1 MGVRLLVTVIG
12 LLAGISPASGQETVQ
27 VAQTLYASASY
38 DEALVV
44 LDRLEKATL
53 SLGELKVINQQRALC
68 LLALGRGAEAE
79 MAIAAVVTADPI
91 FRPDAASVSPRVRSA
106 FRDVRTRL
114 LPELVQKEYVEARKL
129 YDEKAWAEAAVAF
142 ERVLMLSTDA
152 DLTAEQQ
159 AALADQRLLAD
170 GFARLAQVAA
180 APPPPP
186 TVPEPEPAPLPE
198 VPAAPA
204 IDYDAVFDGAT
215 TSIVAPVTLRQDL
228 PRWNHPSLPI
238 PRHSGSLEVVI
249 SAEGVVE
256 RATLRHSVAAFYDRQ
271 VLDAV
276 KNWRYEPASLD
287 GRPVRFRK
295 LIRISFQ

>member
-1 MGVRLLVTVIG
+1 MHARLLVLVVL
-12 LLAGISPASGQETVQ
+12 LLAGVAPVSGQESVQ

-53 SLGELKVINQQRALC
+53 SLSELKVINQQRALC

-79 MAIAAVVTADPI
+79 MAIAAVVTADPL
-91 FRPDAASVSPRVRSA
+91 FRLDASSVSPRVRSA

-114 LPELVQKEYVEARKL
+114 LPELVQKEYVEARRL
-129 YDEKAWAEAAVAF
+129 YDEQAWPEAAVAF
-142 ERVLMLSTDA
+142 ERVLTLSTDA

-159 AALADQRLLAD
+159 AALADRRLLAD
-170 GFARLAQVAA
+170 GFAKLAHAAA

-186 TVPEPEPAPLPE
+186 PAPRPEAE
-198 VPAAPA
+198 VPVSPA
-204 IDYDAVFDGAT
+204 IDYDLVFAGAT
-215 TSIVAPVTLRQDL
+215 PGIVAPVTLRQDL
-228 PRWNHPSLPI
+228 PQWNHSSLPL
-238 PRHSGSLEVVI
+238 PRHSGSLEIVI
-249 SAEGVVE
+249 SAQGVVE
-256 RATLRHSVAAFYDRQ
+256 RATMVQSVAAFYDRV

-276 KNWRYEPASLD
+276 KHWRYEPASLD

-295 LIRISFQ
+295 MIRISFR